1 MDKVKQ
7 EFTNKKNKH
16 DAIIISFSGHGD
28 KENIWF
34 SDYDGDDGKINI
46 NEMQKYISYPF
57 VRDKT
62 LRDYPRI
69 AIIDACRGQESVST
83 KTKGTMS
90 LHPMD
95 NWVALYSNT
104 SGYISKNTM
113 SGGCLIQSCFH
124 VLSDIAVCNRKSW
137 TDLTKRIK
145 LKVSEKSNKLQCAE
159 PVGVFTNN
167 VYFKS
172 LGKGSNRD
180 NIYPLLEWD
189 VIIERNGNVN
199 EFMDGTI
206 GCKYKDKMVIV
217 KYNKDKHEI
226 VLRKGD
232 FKIKRDG
239 NIVNLEL
246 ISNGVLIKIDCKTVK
261 PAKYW
266 MKKIGKLNT

>member
-95 NWVALYSNT
+95 NWVSLYSNAPGYKSRNT
-104 SGYISKNTM
+104 SE
-113 SGGCLIQSCFH
+113 GGCLITSCY
-124 VLSDIAVCNRKSW
+124 DILGDIIESNKRTWSE
-137 TDLTKRIK
+137 LTQLIK
-145 LKVSEKSNKLQCAE
+145 KQVKTKSNQVAW
-159 PVGVFTNN
+159 PVGAFDKKVFFKASGKGGLDDGEYKDATWNVSIITNGKTD
-167 VYFKS
+167 VYNDTKIGCDYEKKQITLKFNNKNEFVLKPKFKS
-172 LGKGSNRD
+172 VKKKGTFV
-180 NIYPLLEWD
+180 NIRSASYLVKINCKE
-189 VIIERNGNVN
+189 IESAVYWF
-199 EFMDGTI
+199 E
-206 GCKYKDKMVIV
+206 
-217 KYNKDKHEI
+217 
-226 VLRKGD
+226 
-232 FKIKRDG
+232 KIKSL
-239 NIVNLEL
+239 NI
-246 ISNGVLIKIDCKTVK
+246 
-261 PAKYW
+261 
-266 MKKIGKLNT
+266 